1 MQIKNS
7 IVYLEPFAEKHLN
20 DEKYLRWLRDQE
32 VIKYIGREEYFG
44 EITFDEIKEYV
55 NSGWNN
61 RYISFWAVYLSENKT
76 FIGTVKINYFNEDGL
91 KSKTAD
97 IGIMIGERSIWGK
110 GVASFTLSLV
120 CEYGFNQLSARKLTA
135 GALANNIAVIKA
147 FKKIGFLEEGR
158 IRGRLLIG
166 GEYHDHVLMG
176 CYPNEFR
183 SMSKN
188 K

>member
-1 MQIKNS
+1 MQIQNA
-7 IVYLEPFAEKHLN
+7 IVYLVPFAEKHLN
-20 DEKYLRWLRDQE
+20 DEKYLLWLRDQE

-44 EITFDEIKEYV
+44 EIFFDEIKKYV
-55 NSGWNN
+55 TSVWENK
-61 RYISFWAVYLSENKT
+61 YVSFWAVYLSEYNK
-76 FIGTVKINYFNEDGL
+76 FIGTVKINYFNEAGL

-110 GVASFTLSLV
+110 GIAGFTLSLV

-147 FKKIGFLEEGR
+147 FKKIGFVEEGR
-158 IRGRLLIG
+158 IRSRLLIG

-176 CYPNEFR
+176 CFPNEFR
-183 SMSKN
+183 GIPKHQ
-188 K
+188 